1 MGLPFT
7 VNIFLIECRLLLAA
21 ATLWLILQMHFTSHK
36 AVWLESEAMLF
47 GGIGRL
53 SNGREKSFNFFAAF
67 NPSSSSSSGQA
78 WAISCYHRRRC
89 HILPVILALSLSLSS
104 KLSLSLSIS
113 HANTF
118 SPSLSH
124 AHNVSLSFTCMLDAL
139 SVFLKKAS
147 RDCWTPF

>member
-1 MGLPFT
+1 MIGERGNAIWRNRKA
-7 VNIFLIECRLLLAA
+7 VKRKIKKWWCRLLFPPER
-21 ATLWLILQMHFTSHK
+21 HF
-36 AVWLESEAMLF
+36 A
-47 GGIGRL
+47 
-53 SNGREKSFNFFAAF
+53 SNFSFSIFRSREKSFNFFAAF